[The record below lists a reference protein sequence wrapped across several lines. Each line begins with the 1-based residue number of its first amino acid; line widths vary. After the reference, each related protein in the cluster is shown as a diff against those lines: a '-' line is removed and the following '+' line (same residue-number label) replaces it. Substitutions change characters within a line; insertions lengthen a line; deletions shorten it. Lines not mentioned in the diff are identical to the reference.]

1 MESIHTSNPDNAPAG
16 TYLIFD
22 NYPFKLAVIQQLM
35 YEADLLGSKYNG
47 GDQYFEAYGDVSDV
61 SERVSIDRLM
71 PYIEQGNHFFESLN
85 IPRAL
90 ADKVTK
96 LYVGEELD
104 VYYHINPQ
112 WLDFEEYFDDGADFD
127 ILAISERELKQFPN
141 LKSIVFN
148 MYHTPPD
155 ALITQ
160 LEESGIEVGLF
171 A

>member
-1 MESIHTSNPDNAPAG
+1 MESMHTSNPDNAPAG

-22 NYPFKLAVIQQLM
+22 NYPFKLAVIQQL
-35 YEADLLGSKYNG
+35 
-47 GDQYFEAYGDVSDV
+47 
-61 SERVSIDRLM
+61 
-71 PYIEQGNHFFESLN
+71 IEQGNHFFESLN

-155 ALITQ
+155 ALISQ

>member
-1 MESIHTSNPDNAPAG
+1 MGMWNQSKQDTAPDEPF
-16 TYLIFD
+16 LVFD

-35 YEADLLGSKYNG
+35 YESDLLGNKYYG
-47 GDQYFEAYGDVSDV
+47 GDQYFETYGDVSNV
-61 SERVSIDRLM
+61 SERVSIDRLL

-85 IPRAL
+85 IPLSL
-90 ADKVTK
+90 ADKVTE

-112 WLDFEEYFDDGADFD
+112 WLDFEDYFDDGADFD
-127 ILAISERELKQFPN
+127 IVAISDRELKQFPN

-155 ALITQ
+155 ELVDH
-160 LEESGIEVGLF
+160 LEELGIEVDLF